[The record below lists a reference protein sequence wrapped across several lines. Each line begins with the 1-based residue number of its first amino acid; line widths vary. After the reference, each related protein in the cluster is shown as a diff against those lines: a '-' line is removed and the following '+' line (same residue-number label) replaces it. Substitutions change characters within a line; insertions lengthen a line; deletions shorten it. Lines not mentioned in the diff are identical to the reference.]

1 MDAQVQRITNALA
14 LARVAVEADRNA
26 EYVSALWKYKEVL
39 APPPH
44 FAFVIL
50 LRYICFIIIC
60 ASIIISIVMILFFT
74 LFFLRLIIIM
84 IINIS
89 FSCLVSCP
97 WLL

>member
-39 APPPH
+39 APPLPSW

-50 LRYICFIIIC
+50 FRFIFIYYSFIC
-60 ASIIISIVMILFFT
+60 ASIIICIASF
-74 LFFLRLIIIM
+74 LFFL
-84 IINIS
+84 
-89 FSCLVSCP
+89 V
-97 WLL
+97 